1 MRTVVTIAGVAAP
14 MLLAGSILSAQ
25 RGRQGGPSQLPS
37 QAASQAQQVVTVPE
51 PATLALL
58 GLGIGAAVIGRR
70 LAGTRSKRR

>member
-1 MRTVVTIAGVAAP
+1 MRTVVTITVVAATV
-14 MLLAGSILSAQ
+14 LLSGSILSAQ
-25 RGRQGGPSQLPS
+25 RGRQGGPPQLPS
-37 QAASQAQQVVTVPE
+37 EAAPQAQQVVTVPE